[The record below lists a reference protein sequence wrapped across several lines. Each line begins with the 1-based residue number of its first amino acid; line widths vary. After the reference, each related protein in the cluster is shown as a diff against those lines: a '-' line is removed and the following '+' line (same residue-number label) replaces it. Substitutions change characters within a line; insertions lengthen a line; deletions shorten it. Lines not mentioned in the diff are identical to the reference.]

1 MAKITLPETL
11 SEVESYNP
19 RLMIWYGQPKTGKSS
34 AVAALNNIGK
44 TLVLDLE
51 NGYSGLSVYKLKL
64 TKASEIFAV
73 RDAIIEK
80 TKKDGKPP
88 YRFIALDNV
97 TRLEEFSVPYANKLY
112 RQTPMG
118 KDWGYLKDELGRI
131 RVEDGKRLVDPEAD
145 VRNLPQGGGWGYMR
159 TAMQNLIEALMGIS
173 ETLILVGH
181 VKDKQINLN
190 GEEISQLSLDLTGKT
205 GSIVSGIADAI
216 GLIYR
221 KGNETHIS
229 FIGGDGTIKAAR
241 NKHLAE
247 KDFVIATSSKD
258 EKGEL
263 KIDYDLSALFV

>member
-19 RLMIWYGQPKTGKSS
+19 RLMIWYGQPKSGKSS
-34 AVAALNNIGK
+34 AVAALNSIGK

-51 NGYSGLSVYKLKL
+51 NGYSALPVYKLQL
-64 TKASEIFAV
+64 TKASEIFGVREAV
-73 RDAIIEK
+73 LEK
-80 TKKDGKPP
+80 TAKDGKPP
-88 YRFIALDNV
+88 FRFIALDNV

-118 KDWGYLKDELGRI
+118 KDWGYKKDELGRI
-131 RVEDGKRLVDPEAD
+131 LVQDGKRIVDPEAD

-159 TAMQNLIEALMGIS
+159 TAMQKLIEALMGIS

-181 VKDKQINLN
+181 VKDKQININ
-190 GEEISQLSLDLTGKT
+190 GEEINQLSLDLTGKT
-205 GSIVSGIADAI
+205 GAIVSGIADAI

-229 FIGGDGTIKAAR
+229 FIGGEATIKAAR

-247 KDFVIATSSKD
+247 KDFIIATSKKD
-258 EKGEL
+258 DKGEL
-263 KIDYDLSALFV
+263 EITYDLSKLFV